1 MISIIKSATIGILFI
16 VAVVYTVLI
25 CSIFLIGIEDITKRL
40 YKHHISLSLYF
51 STIRNFY
58 CTKII
63 PMFYLDKETAS
74 KYTWFGKIIIAVFGF
89 ITFGIPL
96 FLSCLIAIFIW
107 IIIRIGMKL
116 ILK

>member
-1 MISIIKSATIGILFI
+1 MISIIKCAIIGVLFI
-16 VAVVYTVLI
+16 VTVLYTI
-25 CSIFLIGIEDITKRL
+25 LLFSIMIIGIEDIIKEL
-40 YKHHISLSLYF
+40 YQNKISLRLYF
-51 STIRNFY
+51 STIRDFY

-96 FLSCLIAIFIW
+96 FLSCIIAIFIW

>member
-1 MISIIKSATIGILFI
+1 MISIIKSAIIGILFI

-25 CSIFLIGIEDITKRL
+25 CSIFVIGIEDITKRL

-58 CTKII
+58 CTNAV
-63 PMFYLDKETAS
+63 PYFSLDKETAS
-74 KYTWFGKIIIAVFGF
+74 KYNWFGKIIITVFGF

-96 FLSCLIAIFIW
+96 FLSCLITIFIW

>member
-1 MISIIKSATIGILFI
+1 MISIIKSVIIGILFI
-16 VAVVYTVLI
+16 VAVVYAVLLG
-25 CSIFLIGIEDITKRL
+25 SVFVVGVEDIIKEL
-40 YKHHISLSLYF
+40 YKHNISLNLYF
-51 STIRNFY
+51 STVRNFY
-58 CTKII
+58 HTNAVTY
-63 PMFYLDKETAS
+63 FSLDKETAS
-74 KYTWFGKIIIAVFGF
+74 KYNWFGKIIITVFGF

>member
-1 MISIIKSATIGILFI
+1 MILIIKSATIGILFI

-25 CSIFLIGIEDITKRL
+25 CSTFILGVEDIIKKL
-40 YKHHISLSLYF
+40 YKHNISLSLYF
-51 STIRNFY
+51 STIRDFY
-58 CTKII
+58 CTEII

-96 FLSCLIAIFIW
+96 FLSCLITIFIW

>member
-1 MISIIKSATIGILFI
+1 MISIIKYVIIGILFI

-25 CSIFLIGIEDITKRL
+25 CSVFVIGTDDITKRL

-58 CTKII
+58 YTNAVPYFC
-63 PMFYLDKETAS
+63 LDKETAS
-74 KYTWFGKIIIAVFGF
+74 KYTWLGKFIITVFGF

>member
-1 MISIIKSATIGILFI
+1 MISIIKCGTIGILFI

-25 CSIFLIGIEDITKRL
+25 CSTFLLGVEDIIKEL
-40 YKHHISLSLYF
+40 YQNKISLRLYF
-51 STIRNFY
+51 STIQDFY
-58 CTKII
+58 RANAI
-63 PMFYLDKETAS
+63 PYFCLDEEATNS
-74 KYTWFGKIIIAVFGF
+74 YTWFGKIIITIFGF

-96 FLSCLIAIFIW
+96 FLSCLITIFIW

>member
-1 MISIIKSATIGILFI
+1 MISIIKCIIISILFI
-16 VAVVYTVLI
+16 VAVVYTIFLG
-25 CSIFLIGIEDITKRL
+25 SIFIVGIEDIIKKL
-40 YKHHISLSLYF
+40 YKHNISLRLYF
-51 STIRNFY
+51 STIRKFY
-58 CTKII
+58 YTNAV
-63 PMFYLDKETAS
+63 PYFSLDKETAS
-74 KYTWFGKIIIAVFGF
+74 KYNWFGKIIITVFGF

>member
-16 VAVVYTVLI
+16 VAVVYTILI
-25 CSIFLIGIEDITKRL
+25 CSAFVLGVEDIIKKL
-40 YKHHISLSLYF
+40 YKHNISLRLYY

-58 CTKII
+58 HTNAV
-63 PMFYLDKETAS
+63 PYFSLDKETAS
-74 KYTWFGKIIIAVFGF
+74 KYNWFGKIIITVFGF

>member
-1 MISIIKSATIGILFI
+1 MISIIKSAIIGILFI

-40 YKHHISLSLYF
+40 YKHHLSLSLYF
-51 STIRNFY
+51 STIRDFY

-63 PMFYLDKETAS
+63 PIFCLDKETAS
-74 KYTWFGKIIIAVFGF
+74 KYTCFGKFITVFGF